1 VLVASAENRKRH
13 YSPTSVGL
21 SCVWSG
27 QKSTKTTTCSK
38 KRRFWLFFEQSIS
51 RTFSAKNYPH
61 KNGSSPRKPR
71 PTWLATQ
78 QQTITTRTPSPH
90 RQKPAKTDEKKTSSA
105 KAL

>member
-1 VLVASAENRKRH
+1 VVKNRPKPLH
-13 YSPTSVGL
+13 VVKNAVSGCFL
-21 SCVWSG
+21 SNPF
-27 QKSTKTTTCSK
+27 QEHFQPKTIPTKTAH
-38 KRRFWLFFEQSIS
+38 L
-51 RTFSAKNYPH
+51 
-61 KNGSSPRKPR
+61 PRKPR